1 MIELLANYTTVV
13 IILQYYKH
21 IKSNVIHL
29 KVVQLYLNYISILKK
44 KITGPGL
51 GSNPSP
57 ATRKLGDFGQVI
69 EPV

>member
-29 KVVQLYLNYISILKK
+29 KVVQLYLNYISIKKKK

-51 GSNPSP
+51 VSNPSP
-57 ATRKLGDFGQVI
+57 ATY
-69 EPV
+69 